1 MTLQSSLPQDYLQ
14 VPLITTQAADFFHAS
29 VCTATQLHS
38 NQGSNRAATTTAG
51 LVTTDSFVQLGAS
64 KEVQTQK
71 SFYTENFF
79 QLPLVEP

>member
-29 VCTATQLHS
+29 VCTATQLH
-38 NQGSNRAATTTAG
+38 SNRAATTTAG